1 MTALRTRHSQRR
13 RPLQRQLC
21 RQLCRQLHRQRGTTL
36 LEVLITMVVLA
47 FGLLG
52 SAAFQ
57 VKAQAGA
64 SEAYQRA
71 QAIVLLEDIHARIKS
86 NAQHASDYVRDQPL
100 GNAAAIADC
109 SALAPGAALD
119 LCQWSN
125 ALTGTAESKAGVSIG
140 AMPGARGCIT
150 QLQAPDSASGV
161 CQPGI
166 YLLSIAW
173 QGAHKIKS
181 SSLACGRNLYGDDGN
196 RRAIA
201 LRIAVGL
208 PSCS

>member
-1 MTALRTRHSQRR
+1 MTALRTRHF
-13 RPLQRQLC
+13 QLC
-21 RQLCRQLHRQRGTTL
+21 RPLHRQRGTTL
-36 LEVLITMVVLA
+36 LEVLITMIVLA

-52 SAAFQ
+52 IAAFQ

-64 SEAYQRA
+64 SESYQRA
-71 QAIVLLEDIHARIKS
+71 QAIILLEDIHARIRG
-86 NAQHASDYVRDQPL
+86 NAQHASDYVLGHPL
-100 GNAAAIADC
+100 GSAAAIADC

-119 LCQWSN
+119 LCQWGN
-125 ALTGTAESKAGVSIG
+125 ALSGAAESKAGASIG

-150 QLQAPDSASGV
+150 QLQASDPASGV
-161 CQPGI
+161 CQPAI
-166 YLLSIAW
+166 YLVSVAW

-181 SSLACGRNLYGDDGN
+181 SALACGRNLYGDDGN